1 MTLKQNETLDVE
13 LENAL
18 AEPLDDDF
26 EDDYYDD
33 EEEDG
38 DYYDDEDDLDDVAE
52 LDETVLETDVETE
65 EETNA
70 TDDGADVCD
79 ATKED
84 APSPVPVVSSVGE
97 IVEQT
102 QKTNAVENWSRERLV
117 SEVEARE
124 EFRARSK
131 ELLRALKAAKEAS
144 AHWGR
149 ETKRLREELEEL
161 VSEYARD
168 AEPRPL
174 LDFAEANAATLER
187 QAEPA
192 GVVYASSQDV
202 EISNDWASYRVD
214 EHFRLTDS
222 QFEKL
227 GLEVDATVGELS
239 NLLNDLTSGR
249 KKIKGVGPA
258 FVEKLAEQFD
268 KFWESDAYRRCV
280 KRVEKPVETAL
291 EKANNNEKIVETNET
306 QTVESQMVVDDQ
318 NAPVSPDEFDAIRQ
332 TIDEID
338 AGIARGV
345 WEGFDEEWFASVRE
359 QFYRAPETVTRLQVE
374 SLEAVRQGFENW
386 DAV

>member
-13 LENAL
+13 IENAL

-33 EEEDG
+33 EEDG
-38 DYYDDEDDLDDVAE
+38 DYYDDEDDLDNVAE
-52 LDETVLETDVETE
+52 LDETVLENDVETE
-65 EETNA
+65 AETNA
-70 TDDGADVCD
+70 IDDGADVCD
-79 ATKED
+79 APKED
-84 APSPVPVVSSVGE
+84 APSPLPVVSSVGE
-97 IVEQT
+97 IIEQT

-174 LDFAEANAATLER
+174 LDFAETNVAALER
-187 QAEPA
+187 KAEPA
-192 GVVYASSQDV
+192 GVVYTSSQDV

-227 GLEVDATVGELS
+227 GLEIDATVGELS

-258 FVEKLAEQFD
+258 FVEKLADQFD

-291 EKANNNEKIVETNET
+291 EKANEVEKSDETNET
-306 QTVESQMVVDDQ
+306 QTVESQTVVDDK

-345 WEGFDEEWFASVRE
+345 WEGFDGAAGRSGTELPLELGFV
-359 QFYRAPETVTRLQVE
+359 APVGR
-374 SLEAVRQGFENW
+374 
-386 DAV
+386 

>member
-13 LENAL
+13 LENAI
-18 AEPLDDDF
+18 AEPFDDDF

-33 EEEDG
+33 EDV
-38 DYYDDEDDLDDVAE
+38 LDDVAE
-52 LDETVLETDVETE
+52 LDETVLENDVETE
-65 EETNA
+65 AETNA

-79 ATKED
+79 APQED

-161 VSEYARD
+161 VSNYARN
-168 AEPRPL
+168 AEPRPQ
-174 LDFAEANAATLER
+174 LDFAEANAAALER
-187 QAEPA
+187 KTEPA
-192 GVVYASSQDV
+192 GAVYASSQDV
-202 EISNDWASYRVD
+202 EISNDWESYRVD

-291 EKANNNEKIVETNET
+291 EKANEVEEVEEINEIIET
-306 QTVESQMVVDDQ
+306 QTVESQTVVDDK
-318 NAPVSPDEFDAIRQ
+318 NAPVSPDEFDAIRR

-345 WEGFDEEWFASVRE
+345 WEGFNEEWFASVRE

-374 SLEAVRQGFENW
+374 SLETVRQGFENW

>member
-52 LDETVLETDVETE
+52 LDETVLENDVETE
-65 EETNA
+65 AETNA
-70 TDDGADVCD
+70 TDDDDDVCD
-79 ATKED
+79 APKED

-174 LDFAEANAATLER
+174 LDFAEANAAALEGKT
-187 QAEPA
+187 EPA

-227 GLEVDATVGELS
+227 GLEIDATVGELS

-268 KFWESDAYRRCV
+268 KFWKSDALS
-280 KRVEKPVETAL
+280 AL
-291 EKANNNEKIVETNET
+291 
-306 QTVESQMVVDDQ
+306 
-318 NAPVSPDEFDAIRQ
+318 RQ
-332 TIDEID
+332 TRRKAGRNRARKDERRRKIRRNERN
-338 AGIARGV
+338 ANR
-345 WEGFDEEWFASVRE
+345 
-359 QFYRAPETVTRLQVE
+359 
-374 SLEAVRQGFENW
+374 
-386 DAV
+386 

>member
-1 MTLKQNETLDVE
+1 MTLKENETLDAE
-13 LENAL
+13 FENAL

-33 EEEDG
+33 DEEDG
-38 DYYDDEDDLDDVAE
+38 EYYDDEDDLDDVAE
-52 LDETVLETDVETE
+52 FDETVLETNVEA
-65 EETNA
+65 NA

-79 ATKED
+79 APEAD

-161 VSEYARD
+161 VSNYARD

-174 LDFAEANAATLER
+174 LDFAEANAAALER
-187 QAEPA
+187 KVEPA
-192 GVVYASSQDV
+192 SVVYASSQDI

-227 GLEVDATVGELS
+227 GLEIDATVGELS

-280 KRVEKPVETAL
+280 KRVEKPVGTAL
-291 EKANNNEKIVETNET
+291 EKANEAEKADETNET
-306 QTVESQMVVDDQ
+306 QTVESQTVVDNK